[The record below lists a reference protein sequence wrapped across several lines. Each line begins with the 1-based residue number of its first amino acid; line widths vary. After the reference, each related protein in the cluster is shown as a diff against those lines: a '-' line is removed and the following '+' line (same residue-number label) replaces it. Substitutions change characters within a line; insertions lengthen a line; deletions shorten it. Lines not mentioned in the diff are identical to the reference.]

1 MKNDST
7 ENVVNLLHSYKAE
20 FKAHHSDNAVN
31 LFCSTVFGWL
41 CYSLMIGLDQGD
53 NFIIN
58 RT

>member
-31 LFCSTVFGWL
+31 LFCSTVFG
-41 CYSLMIGLDQGD
+41 
-53 NFIIN
+53 
-58 RT
+58 